1 MSEEA
6 AVVSGFV
13 DFWTHLIQN
22 NWSLVLGLLVAFI
35 LYRFAKAS
43 ANLVLG
49 LIFTAVAISMLTN
62 MGILPPLD
70 VLFER
75 FKEVISLVRI

>member
-62 MGILPPLD
+62 MFPQEQARLMFSSKDL
-70 VLFER
+70 R
-75 FKEVISLVRI
+75 R

>member
-22 NWSLVLGLLVAFI
+22 NWSLVLGLLV
-35 LYRFAKAS
+35 
-43 ANLVLG
+43 VLG

>member
-35 LYRFAKAS
+35 CTDSQKQAP
-43 ANLVLG
+43 
-49 LIFTAVAISMLTN
+49 ISYWDLSSRQ
-62 MGILPPLD
+62 LPFPC
-70 VLFER
+70 
-75 FKEVISLVRI
+75 

>member
-43 ANLVLG
+43 ATLVLG

>member
-1 MSEEA
+1 MCR
-6 AVVSGFV
+6 VSQTKF
-13 DFWTHLIQN
+13 
-22 NWSLVLGLLVAFI
+22 LLDKYIAG

>member
-35 LYRFAKAS
+35 CTDSQKQVPILYWD
-43 ANLVLG
+43 L
-49 LIFTAVAISMLTN
+49 
-62 MGILPPLD
+62 
-70 VLFER
+70 
-75 FKEVISLVRI
+75 SLRQ

>member
-49 LIFTAVAISMLTN
+49 LIFAAVVISTLTN

>member
-1 MSEEA
+1 M
-6 AVVSGFV
+6 
-13 DFWTHLIQN
+13 
-22 NWSLVLGLLVAFI
+22 LGLLVAFI

-49 LIFTAVAISMLTN
+49 LIFAAVVISMLTN

>member
-35 LYRFAKAS
+35 LLYF
-43 ANLVLG
+43 
-49 LIFTAVAISMLTN
+49 
-62 MGILPPLD
+62 
-70 VLFER
+70 
-75 FKEVISLVRI
+75 